1 MAEVEEKEI
10 ATDRDVDLPIPD
22 ILPVLPLKDVVVF
35 PYIILPLSVSREKS
49 INAVD
54 AALAEQRIIMLVA
67 QKDAQNESPRA
78 EELYSVG
85 TVAAIMRMLKLPDG
99 RIRLLVQGLSRARV
113 DSFLSEEPF
122 FKAKITK
129 LEEEAPE
136 KELPPEQEALLRS
149 VKQNLEKSVSLGK
162 NISPEV
168 MVIAA
173 NLDDPARLA
182 DLSASNLDLKLE
194 EAQHI
199 LESTDPIERLR
210 LVNDSLAK
218 EITVLTM
225 QQEISTQARGEMDK
239 SQREYYLRQ
248 QLRAIQ
254 QELGEGEEMSEEL
267 AQYRKLVADRKI
279 PAEAAAEIEKQIK
292 RLERSHPDSAETA
305 IIRTYLDWMTGLPWG
320 VVSSDSE
327 DIERARKILDEDHY
341 DIEKVKERILEYLA
355 VHALKKTLKGPIL
368 CFVGPPGVG
377 KTSLG
382 RSIARALDRK
392 FVRLSLGGV
401 RDEAEVRGHR
411 RTYVGAMPG
420 RIIQGIHQAGT
431 SNPVFM
437 LDEID
442 KIGSD
447 YRGDPSSAL
456 LEVLDPEQNFSFRDH
471 YLGVAYDLSKV
482 LFIAT
487 ANILDPIQPAFL
499 DRMEVIRL
507 SGYTLE
513 EKKAIARRHLIP
525 KQLDENGV
533 TEANIEFTEGG
544 IEKIIEAY
552 TREAGLRNLER
563 EIGAICR
570 KVAVA
575 VAKGKTRRYR
585 ITGASVEKMLG
596 PAKHLAEELLKRDQ
610 VGVATGLAWTPVGG
624 DLLFVEALAVRGKGG
639 LRLTGQL
646 GDVMKESAQAAMSYA
661 RANAKEL
668 GIAEDFFETHD
679 VHVHVPEGSIPK
691 DGPSAGITMA
701 TAMISA
707 FTQRLVR
714 RDVAMT
720 GEITLRG
727 EVLPIGGVKE
737 KVLAARQAQI
747 RTIVLPKQN
756 RRDVTQISSRILHG
770 IEFRYVERVDEV
782 LEIALVAPPAAAA
795 EAPAAAAE
803 PAPPREISVQAAKAG
818 RPRPARVP
826 RA

>member
-1 MAEVEEKEI
+1 MVELEEKEI
-10 ATDRDVDLPIPD
+10 LPEREPDVPIPD

-35 PYIILPLSVSREKS
+35 PFIILPLSVSREKS
-49 INAVD
+49 ILAVD
-54 AALAEQRIIMLVA
+54 AALAEQRIIMLIA
-67 QKDAQNESPRA
+67 QKDASNETPRP
-78 EELYSVG
+78 EDLYQVG
-85 TVAAIMRMLKLPDG
+85 TVVAIMRMLKLPDG
-99 RIRLLVQGLSRARV
+99 RIRLLVQGLTRARV
-113 DSFLSEEPF
+113 DSFLAEEPYL
-122 FKAKITK
+122 KAKITR
-129 LEEEAPE
+129 LEEKEIP
-136 KELPPEQEALLRS
+136 KELPPEHEALLRS

-182 DLSASNLDLKLE
+182 DLAASNLDLKLE
-194 EAQHI
+194 EAQKV
-199 LESTDPIERLR
+199 LESTDPIDRLR
-210 LVNDSLAK
+210 HVNESLAK

-225 QQEISTQARGEMDK
+225 QQEISTQARGEMDR

-254 QELGEGEEMSEEL
+254 QELGAGEEINEEL
-267 AQYRKLVADRKI
+267 AHYRQLITERKI
-279 PAEAAAEIEKQIK
+279 PGEAATEVEKQVK

-320 VVSSDSE
+320 VLSPDSE

-401 RDEAEVRGHR
+401 RDEAEIRGHR

-420 RIIQGIHQAGT
+420 RIIQGIHQAAT

-442 KIGSD
+442 KIGAD

-471 YLGVAYDLSKV
+471 YLGVPYDLSKT

-513 EKKAIARRHLIP
+513 EKRAIARRHLIP
-525 KQLDENGV
+525 KQMEENGV
-533 TEANIEFTEGG
+533 SEANLEFTDGG
-544 IEKIIEAY
+544 VGKIIEAY

-563 EIGAICR
+563 EIGSICR
-570 KVAVA
+570 KVAVS
-575 VAKGKTRRYR
+575 VAKGKARRYR

-596 PAKHLAEELLKRDQ
+596 PVKHFADELLKKDQ
-610 VGVATGLAWTPVGG
+610 VGVATGLAWTSTGG
-624 DLLFVEALAVRGKGG
+624 DILFVEALAVRGKGS

-661 RANAKEL
+661 RSRGRDL
-668 GIAEDFFETHD
+668 GISDDFFETHD

-691 DGPSAGITMA
+691 DGPSAG
-701 TAMISA
+701 
-707 FTQRLVR
+707 
-714 RDVAMT
+714 
-720 GEITLRG
+720 
-727 EVLPIGGVKE
+727 
-737 KVLAARQAQI
+737 
-747 RTIVLPKQN
+747 
-756 RRDVTQISSRILHG
+756 
-770 IEFRYVERVDEV
+770 
-782 LEIALVAPPAAAA
+782 
-795 EAPAAAAE
+795 
-803 PAPPREISVQAAKAG
+803 
-818 RPRPARVP
+818 
-826 RA
+826 

>member
-1 MAEVEEKEI
+1 MPDEVKKEALKELGRLSRMSPMAADYSVTRNYIEWL
-10 ATDRDVDLPIPD
+10 A
-22 ILPVLPLKDVVVF
+22 VLPW
-35 PYIILPLSVSREKS
+35 
-49 INAVD
+49 
-54 AALAEQRIIMLVA
+54 
-67 QKDAQNESPRA
+67 
-78 EELYSVG
+78 
-85 TVAAIMRMLKLPDG
+85 
-99 RIRLLVQGLSRARV
+99 
-113 DSFLSEEPF
+113 
-122 FKAKITK
+122 AKTSGG
-129 LEEEAPE
+129 E
-136 KELPPEQEALLRS
+136 
-149 VKQNLEKSVSLGK
+149 
-162 NISPEV
+162 
-168 MVIAA
+168 
-173 NLDDPARLA
+173 
-182 DLSASNLDLKLE
+182 
-194 EAQHI
+194 
-199 LESTDPIERLR
+199 IEIPK
-210 LVNDSLAK
+210 AK
-218 EITVLTM
+218 EI
-225 QQEISTQARGEMDK
+225 
-239 SQREYYLRQ
+239 
-248 QLRAIQ
+248 
-254 QELGEGEEMSEEL
+254 
-267 AQYRKLVADRKI
+267 
-279 PAEAAAEIEKQIK
+279 
-292 RLERSHPDSAETA
+292 
-305 IIRTYLDWMTGLPWG
+305 LDT
-320 VVSSDSE
+320 
-327 DIERARKILDEDHY
+327 DHY
-341 DIEKVKERILEYLA
+341 DLQKVKDRILDYLS
-355 VHALKKTLKGPIL
+355 VRRLKPTMKGPIL

-382 RSIARALDRK
+382 RSVARALDRK

-401 RDEAEVRGHR
+401 RDEAEIRGHR

-442 KIGSD
+442 KIGAD

-471 YLGVAYDLSKV
+471 YLGVPYDLSRV

-525 KQLDENGV
+525 KQLEENGV
-533 TEANIEFTEGG
+533 TDANLEFTDSG

-563 EIGAICR
+563 EIGSICR
-570 KVAVA
+570 KVAVS
-575 VAKGKTRRYR
+575 VAKGKSRRYR

-596 PAKHLAEELLKRDQ
+596 PVKHFADELLKNDQ
-610 VGVATGLAWTPVGG
+610 VGVATGLAWTSTGG
-624 DLLFVEALAVRGKGG
+624 DILFVEALAVRGKGG

-661 RANAKEL
+661 RAHAAEL
-668 GIAEDFFETHD
+668 GIPDDFFETHD

-707 FTQRLVR
+707 FTQRCIR

-747 RTIVLPKQN
+747 RTIVLPRLN
-756 RRDVTQISSRILHG
+756 RRDVQQISPRILQG
-770 IEFRYVERVDEV
+770 IEFQYVDKVDEV
-782 LEIALVAPPAAAA
+782 LTVALLPPGAERAETAGAEAESRKSRQVAVTPGARGTAPP
-795 EAPAAAAE
+795 
-803 PAPPREISVQAAKAG
+803 
-818 RPRPARVP
+818 P